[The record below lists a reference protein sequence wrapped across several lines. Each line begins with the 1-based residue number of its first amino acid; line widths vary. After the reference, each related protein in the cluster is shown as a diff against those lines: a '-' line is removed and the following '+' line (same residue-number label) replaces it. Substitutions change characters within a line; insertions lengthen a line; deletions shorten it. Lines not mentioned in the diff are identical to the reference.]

1 MIEFLGQQVT
11 LGGLCPIDQ
20 KLEAVRNWK
29 VPQNVKDVRS
39 FLEFANYYR
48 RYVHQFTEVAHPLI
62 ELTKKG
68 VEWQWG
74 PYQRQSFQEL
84 KTKLSTAP
92 ILQFPNPKV
101 PYTVVID
108 ASGTAVG
115 GVLMQDQGNG
125 LQPLAFMSR
134 VLKPT
139 EQQYSA
145 YERELAAVAYCF
157 I

>member
-1 MIEFLGQQVT
+1 MIPR
-11 LGGLCPIDQ
+11 GLCPTDQ

-29 VPQNVKDVRS
+29 VPQSVKDVRS
-39 FLEFANYYR
+39 FLGFANYYR
-48 RYVHQFTEVAHPLI
+48 RYVHQFADVARPLT

-74 PYQRQSFQEL
+74 PYQRQSFIKL
-84 KTKLSTAP
+84 KDKLCTAP
-92 ILQFPNPKV
+92 ILQFPDPKL
-101 PYTVVID
+101 PYTVITD

-115 GVLMQDQGNG
+115 GVLMQDQGKG
-125 LQPLAFMSR
+125 LCPLAFMSR

-139 EQQYSA
+139 EQRYSA
-145 YERELAAVAYCF
+145 YERELATIAYCF